1 MFNNKEIYLHAI
13 ANEIIWDDH
22 FIYNKYYVIA
32 LIIPNLRYVV
42 RIMKNNSIIG
52 LINNENTVITLV
64 NSINNYNK
72 NPVNILESNIG

>member
-1 MFNNKEIYLHAI
+1 
-13 ANEIIWDDH
+13 
-22 FIYNKYYVIA
+22 
-32 LIIPNLRYVV
+32 LRYVV